1 MKNQQIKKLAFAAL
15 LIALGVV
22 CSSFA
27 IPVGASKCLPTQHAV
42 NVLAGVFLGPVYSCS
57 MAFITSL
64 IRLMLGTGSL
74 LAFPGSMIGALLC
87 GLAFKYG
94 KRLWCAFA
102 GEVFGTG
109 ILGALAAYPVA
120 VFLLG
125 KEAAV
130 FAYVLPFLISTV
142 GGSILSVV
150 FIKILEKTHVMS
162 MIQNSLGTTVRQK
175 KAEQPNT

>member
-102 GEVFGTG
+102 GEVFEMC
-109 ILGALAAYPVA
+109 IRDSCQSRPC
-120 VFLLG
+120 
-125 KEAAV
+125 
-130 FAYVLPFLISTV
+130 P
-142 GGSILSVV
+142 SILHQPLLPAGAV
-150 FIKILEKTHVMS
+150 TPAGQHPA
-162 MIQNSLGTTVRQK
+162 QNTRPYKNREFHPGVR
-175 KAEQPNT
+175 NG